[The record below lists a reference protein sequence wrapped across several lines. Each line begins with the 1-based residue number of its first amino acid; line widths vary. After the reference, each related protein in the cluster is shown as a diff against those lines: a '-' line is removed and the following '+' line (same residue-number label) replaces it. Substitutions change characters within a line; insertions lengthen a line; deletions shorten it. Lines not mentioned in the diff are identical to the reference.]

1 MTRTEVKAIPT
12 IQPTTDVGEVTL
24 LGLLTLGLE
33 LITVLAISVEVGEEE
48 EKKTVDSSD

>member
-1 MTRTEVKAIPT
+1 MIRTEAKAIPT
-12 IQPTTDVGEVTL
+12 IQPTVDVGEVVL

-33 LITVLAISVEVGEEE
+33 LILAISVEVGEEE